1 MTTPISIRLD
11 LDVRETLEAEARA
24 HGIGLATYLRDLARQ
39 AARDIRRAR
48 IRQQSDA
55 VAKHIAT
62 DPEARAFTE
71 DWSKPD
77 WPPS

>member
-1 MTTPISIRLD
+1 MSSPISIRLD
-11 LDVRETLEAEARA
+11 ADVRETLESEARA

-48 IRQQSDA
+48 IRQQSAA
-55 VAKHIAT
+55 VADHIAT
-62 DPEARAFTE
+62 DPDARRFAE
-71 DWSKPD
+71 DWGKPD

>member
-1 MTTPISIRLD
+1 VTTPISIRLD

-55 VAKHIAT
+55 VAKHIAR

>member
-1 MTTPISIRLD
+1 MSSPISIRLD
-11 LDVRETLEAEARA
+11 ADVRETLEAEARA

-48 IRQQSDA
+48 IRQQSAA
-55 VAKHIAT
+55 VARHIEN
-62 DPEARAFTE
+62 DPDARRFAE

-77 WPPS
+77 WPSS